1 MISKSGFNKRITPF
15 TNYFTLFFILFALNA
30 VLLSQTVKTA
40 DNPDPA
46 RFAQDIETFINWDQ
60 KNAVPDN
67 AILFVG
73 SSSIRMWKTRDS
85 FPDFPVI
92 NRGFGGS
99 HISDVI
105 FFMKDVVLKYNPE
118 IIIFYAGDNDIAG
131 SKSPQ
136 QVFED
141 YVTFIKN
148 VKEKLPDVRI
158 VYIPIKPSIA
168 RWNMWPDM
176 KKTNKLIMDYSQKDT
191 RLFYADTATP
201 MLGTDGKPETDLF
214 LDDGLHLNDKGYELW
229 NGILYPVVEE
239 ILKQ

>member
-1 MISKSGFNKRITPF
+1 MISKSGYNKRTAAF
-15 TNYFTLFFILFALNA
+15 TKYFTLFFILFTLPS
-30 VLLSQTVKTA
+30 VLFKQTVKTA
-40 DNPDPA
+40 DNPAPA

-60 KNAVPDN
+60 KNAVPDD

-85 FPDFPVI
+85 FPDLPVI

-105 FFMKDVVLKYNPE
+105 FFMNDIVIKYKPRT
-118 IIIFYAGDNDIAG
+118 IVFYAGDNDIAAG
-131 SKSPQ
+131 KSPQ

-141 YVTFIKN
+141 YVTFIKT
-148 VKEKLPDVRI
+148 VKEKLPNIQV

-168 RWNMWPDM
+168 RWNIWPDM
-176 KKTNKLIMDYSQKDT
+176 EKTNNLIMDYSQKDT
-191 RLFYADTATP
+191 QLFYADTATP
-201 MLGTDGKPETDLF
+201 MLGTDGKPKTDIF

-229 NGILYPVVEE
+229 NEILYPVLEE